1 MMEGKMGAGGP
12 PSSGSMEPEI
22 VLEHAIGFAGGLPSG
37 LVLHPNGH
45 EYVCAA
51 GGTVIVADL
60 DDSHQQSF
68 LRGHRDTISVL
79 VLSPSGRYIASGEH
93 GRDADVVVWDFET
106 KEMLYR
112 LSEHDHGVAGLAFSH
127 DERLLVTVGC
137 SDDKRLF
144 VWDLKTGG
152 IVASEKADAD
162 TTVVSWGGMFKDIKR
177 RDTETYQF
185 VTAGKRQLQ
194 RWLLDPYSGTCEK
207 ESIKTTAVRDI
218 TCVGWSDDFEFLFAG
233 STTGDV
239 MAFSIKYLSL
249 GTSLRRNA
257 PAPARGMR
265 TMCGV
270 HGVRVR
276 HGMRVMHSDVRLLV
290 YSCTHG
296 ISRGSPPVAMLSLTH
311 AHITH
316 PLSHKSLLSLYQ
328 SPRISLYLPVSP
340 CISPTVARIP
350 SASPSSASP
359 TPSF

>member
-1 MMEGKMGAGGP
+1 MMEGKMGGGGP

-37 LVLHPNGH
+37 LVMHPNGH

-51 GGTVIVADL
+51 GGAVIVADL

-79 VLSPSGRYIASGEH
+79 VLSPSGRYIASGER

-127 DERLLVTVGC
+127 DERLLATVGC

-207 ESIKTTAVRDI
+207 ESIKTAAVRDI

-249 GTSLRRNA
+249 GTSLPRRHPPLPRRA
-257 PAPARGMR
+257 GMR
-265 TMCGV
+265 TVCV
-270 HGVRVR
+270 V
-276 HGMRVMHSDVRLLV
+276 
-290 YSCTHG
+290 CT
-296 ISRGSPPVAMLSLTH
+296 VCA
-311 AHITH
+311 
-316 PLSHKSLLSLYQ
+316 
-328 SPRISLYLPVSP
+328 
-340 CISPTVARIP
+340 
-350 SASPSSASP
+350 
-359 TPSF
+359 